1 MDPRV
6 WAPRDVERTDVS
18 GPDCRAPEVA
28 RLYGVG
34 RNMTVD
40 QAANREVAMR
50 GAARVALLALL
61 LVLLLSS
68 C

>member
-1 MDPRV
+1 V
-6 WAPRDVERTDVS
+6 
-18 GPDCRAPEVA
+18 
-28 RLYGVG
+28 
-34 RNMTVD
+34 TVD
-40 QAANREVAMR
+40 QAANKEVGMR